1 MQRFLGT
8 TPQLKN
14 VHITFDCDS
23 GDCSAKIRTKQGDS
37 AAFQFNL
44 NDVKEPLEL
53 EWVECPKT
61 QSCFGEILSL
71 IVASARSSGWKGK
84 SITLDADDKGSGKL
98 VHYYERFG
106 FEVDLNEFER
116 LYGKRGVSEI
126 VKSKQILKTI
136 PMRLELS
143 KMKETAPVS
152 TRKARLASAKR
163 MSSRSQRSRV
173 TEK

>member
-8 TPQLKN
+8 TPKLKN
-14 VHITFDCDS
+14 VHITFDCNS
-23 GDCSAKIRTKQGDS
+23 GDCSATIRTKKGDS

-71 IVASARSSGWKGK
+71 IVASARSGGWKGK

-98 VHYYERFG
+98 VKYYESFG
-106 FEVDLNEFER
+106 FQVDHKEFER
-116 LYGKRGVSEI
+116 SYGKRDVADVI
-126 VKSKQILKTI
+126 KSRQILKTI

-143 KMKETAPVS
+143 DMKRAVSAS
-152 TRKARLASAKR
+152 TRKARLARRSTRRNITPTSQFKR
-163 MSSRSQRSRV
+163 Q
-173 TEK
+173 